1 MLSRTH
7 APGGLPGARF
17 PRRARRS
24 RVVSAL
30 AAVAAVS
37 LAATLAACSSG
48 GASSSGDGKG
58 TVTFLSWDPK
68 ATMQPIIDEFEKE
81 NPGIK
86 IAFSYAPPVDTYTTT
101 LTKRLLAHNA
111 ADVFILG
118 NHTQQAGGG
127 YVKALDGTYAAKVQ
141 SPFGTKM
148 NTYKGHV
155 YGVSTATWGGGFLVN
170 KTLAAKA
177 GVTTAPQTWDELVA
191 DLQKFK
197 AAGITGLQEAGDGTT
212 TTIMGLIGRADAN
225 SGGDMDADIF
235 KGTSTFSS
243 AWTPAIAEWSSLYTQ
258 GLVNSSAAGLTGA
271 QIVTEFDNQQVA
283 MITTGSWQVASSRKA
298 LPAGT
303 DLDYW
308 PIPSSFGAPYWAGA
322 ASPPY
327 AINSKAKNPVGAQKF
342 VDFLASTK
350 GVQMYAD
357 ETGSIMTTSNYKQT
371 LDPALTGMYNDVVKG
386 NVWCT
391 WQAWPGTNSDPLDQ
405 TLVANM
411 QKVQLG
417 QETAADLTKALDTE
431 WASVK

>member
-1 MLSRTH
+1 MSFRSLTSH
-7 APGGLPGARF
+7 ALRRSQGPA
-17 PRRARRS
+17 PRRWL
-24 RVVSAL
+24 RVLAATASV
-30 AAVAAVS
+30 AAVAGS
-37 LAATLAACSSG
+37 LAACSS
-48 GASSSGDGKG
+48 SGSTTTTSTGKG
-58 TVTFLSWDPK
+58 TVTFLSWDAK
-68 ATMQPIIDEFEKE
+68 ATMQPLINEFQKE

-86 IAFSYAPPVDTYTTT
+86 IAMSYEPPVDTYTTV

-111 ADVFILG
+111 PDVFILG

-155 YGVSTATWGGGFLVN
+155 YGISTATWGGGFLVN
-170 KTLAAKA
+170 ETLAAKA
-177 GVTTAPQTWDELVA
+177 GVTSAPTTWSELVA
-191 DLQKFK
+191 DLKKFK

-225 SGGDMDADIF
+225 SGGNMDANIF
-235 KGTSTFSS
+235 SGKTTFSK
-243 AWTPAIAEWSSLYTQ
+243 AWTKAITEWSTLYTS
-258 GLVNSSAAGLTGA
+258 GLVSSAAAGLTGP
-271 QIVTEFDNQQVA
+271 QIVTEFDNQKVA
-283 MITTGSWQVASSRKA
+283 MITTGSWQIAPSRKA

-303 DLDYW
+303 QLDFW

-327 AINSKAKNPVGAQKF
+327 AINSKAKNPVGALKF
-342 VDFLASTK
+342 VNFLASK
-350 GVQMYAD
+350 KAVEMYGN

-371 LDPALTGMYNDVVKG
+371 LDSGLTDMYQAVVAG

-391 WQAWPGTNSDPLDQ
+391 WQAWPGANSDPLDQ

-411 QKVQLG
+411 QKVQQG
-417 QETAADLTKALDTE
+417 SETAAQLTAALDTE
-431 WASVK
+431 WASLK